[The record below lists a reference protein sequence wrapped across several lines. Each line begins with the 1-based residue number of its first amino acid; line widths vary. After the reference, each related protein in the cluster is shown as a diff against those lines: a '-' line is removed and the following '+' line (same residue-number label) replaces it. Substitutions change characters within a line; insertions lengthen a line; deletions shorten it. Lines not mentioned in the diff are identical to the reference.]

1 MKKIAVCLVMSFM
14 LCGCSNA
21 STAESRFSEIVE
33 ICMDREL
40 VTATKDN
47 NDSEEHDYSKLF
59 KELRPYRNIIE
70 SEDSI
75 KKLYDVL
82 SFAREYNI
90 SNIYA
95 KASFSAFPYNKI
107 EKNYYK
113 LDISGYDGRM
123 GINTSVRVILDGA
136 GKITDCELLSAVAGM
151 GE

>member
-1 MKKIAVCLVMSFM
+1 MKKIAVCLIMSFM

-33 ICMDREL
+33 ICTEDEI
-40 VTATKDN
+40 VISTEDN
-47 NDSEEHDYSKLF
+47 KSGEYDYSKLF

-70 SEDSI
+70 SEGSI

-82 SFAREYNI
+82 SFAREHNI
-90 SNIYA
+90 SNIYV

-113 LDISGYDGRM
+113 LDISGYDG
-123 GINTSVRVILDGA
+123 GISVNTSIRVILDGD
-136 GKITDCELLSAVAGM
+136 GKINDCELLSAVAGM
-151 GE
+151 SE